1 MKNVVYILSSVLFI
15 AMLSCA
21 KQDKN
26 LPYISTVKINNLG
39 TDTVY
44 LVQGTFEVDYQ
55 VSDDELVVDS
65 RIRITENANPD
76 SGFFYLNIQRIN
88 SNNYNGFDLIVV
100 PDSVKEDSKL
110 YLLTVDAYDNSG
122 NEALQWEKTIY
133 FK

>member
-1 MKNVVYILSSVLFI
+1 MKNVVYILSSVLFL